1 MKPGGADQGE
11 TAAGQGERGGL
22 PVDKFPGWLYDCAG
36 YAIALS
42 IERPGFMKKFAR
54 RAAFSLAIAL
64 LAWGLIAASSAA
76 AGRAPLRFAWLTDTH
91 VGSDRGA
98 DDLRASVA
106 DINSLPGLSFVLVT
120 GDITEMGS
128 FDNLSLAKEILDGL
142 RIPYHIIPGNHDTKW
157 SESGGSD
164 VARLWGDDRFVFES
178 GGFRFIGLA
187 QGPVL
192 RMGDGNWAPQ
202 DVRWLDG
209 LLAEKGGA
217 LKPTIFVSHYPLDP
231 SIANWYVVLDKLKTI
246 PTVAVLVGHGHKNEA
261 LDFEGLRGVMGRAN
275 IGTKELA
282 SGYNIVEIRAKA
294 MTFTER
300 TAGRM
305 LTSWYKIE
313 LEKGG
318 LPVVAAGRAAVGG
331 GAKQAPPPRPDF
343 SVNALYPQV
352 RERWR
357 FDAGWTIASSAA
369 GSGEMVVFADASGS
383 VRALRVADGSIAW
396 EFKTDDP
403 IYSTPDVGGGRVVF
417 GSTDSRIYA
426 LDARTGLPVWKLV
439 TGGPVVA
446 CPRIVDG
453 IAYIGAGDHTFRAID
468 LSSGRL
474 VWRAEGI
481 EGFVETKPLVAGGL
495 VVFGAWDGRLHALKA
510 ATGWPLW
517 SWMGE
522 PPSLF
527 YSPAACWPVAG
538 NGRVFIVAPDPW
550 MAAIDLES
558 GRGLWGTDN
567 WAVRE
572 SIGISPDGGR
582 IYVRTTEG
590 VIAALLSAA
599 EDAEAVWETDAG
611 FGHDINSAMLVEK
624 DGVVFYGTQGGL
636 LLALDAATGAIKW
649 KHRVGVTL
657 INTVTPLSG
666 REVVV
671 TDFDGHVTL
680 VSSDK

>member
-1 MKPGGADQGE
+1 
-11 TAAGQGERGGL
+11 
-22 PVDKFPGWLYDCAG
+22 
-36 YAIALS
+36 
-42 IERPGFMKKFAR
+42 MKKFAC
-54 RAAFSLAIAL
+54 RAAPLLALAL
-64 LAWGLIAASSAA
+64 LIWGILAAASAPAA
-76 AGRAPLRFAWLTDTH
+76 RAPLRFAWVSDTH

-98 DDLRASVA
+98 DDLRATVA
-106 DINSLPGLSFVLVT
+106 DINSQPGMSFVLVT
-120 GDITEMGS
+120 GDVTEMGS
-128 FDNLSLAKEILDGL
+128 FDNLSLAKQILDGL
-142 RIPYHIIPGNHDTKW
+142 RVPYHLIPGNHDTKW

-164 VARLWGDDRFVFES
+164 VARLWGGDRFAFET

-202 DVRWLDG
+202 DVRWLAG
-209 LLAEKGGA
+209 LLAEKGAA

-231 SIANWYVVLDKLKTI
+231 SISNWYVVLDKLKTI

-282 SGYNIVEIRAKA
+282 SGYNIVEIGAKA

-300 TAGRM
+300 TAGR
-305 LTSWYKIE
+305 LLPSWYRIE
-313 LEKGG
+313 FEKGG
-318 LPVVAAGRAAVGG
+318 LPVVAAGRPAAGG
-331 GAKQAPPPRPDF
+331 GTKQARPPRPDF
-343 SVNALYPQV
+343 SVNGLYPQV
-352 RERWR
+352 KESWR

-369 GSGEMVVFADASGS
+369 VSGETVVFADASGS
-383 VRALRVADGSIAW
+383 VRALRIADGSIAW
-396 EFKTDDP
+396 EFKTGEP

-417 GSTDSRIYA
+417 GSTDTGIYA

-446 CPRIVDG
+446 CPRIVNG
-453 IAYIGAGDHTFRAID
+453 VAYIGASDHVFRAID
-468 LSSGRL
+468 LASGRL

-495 VVFGAWDGRLHALKA
+495 VVFGAWDGRLHALDA
-510 ATGWPLW
+510 ATGWAVW
-517 SWMGE
+517 TWMGE
-522 PPSLF
+522 RPSLF

-550 MAAIDLES
+550 MTAIELES

-572 SIGISPDGGR
+572 SIGISADGGR
-582 IYVRTTEG
+582 VYVRTTDG
-590 VIAALLSAA
+590 VIAALSSAA
-599 EDAEAVWETDAG
+599 EDAQAVWETNAG
-611 FGHDINSAMLVEK
+611 FEHDINSAMLVEK
-624 DGVVFYGTQGGL
+624 DGVVFYGTKDGL

-657 INTVTPLSG
+657 LNTVTPLSG